1 MAKTVMI
8 VEDNLLHMKL
18 FTDILE
24 AQGYDTLRTADG
36 ESVLELAREHHPDL
50 ILLDIRLP
58 LVSGLELL
66 ARIKKEGDLKDI
78 PVVAV
83 TASADEWDRE
93 EYLSRGFVDFLPK
106 PIAIPNFLRT
116 VAEFIDPMP
125 FALPKSA

>member
-8 VEDNLLHMKL
+8 VEDNPLHMKL

-24 AQGYDTLRTADG
+24 AQGYDTLRTADA
-36 ESVLELAREHHPDL
+36 ENFLELAREHHPDL
-50 ILLDIRLP
+50 ILLDVRLP
-58 LVSGLELL
+58 FVSGLDLL
-66 ARIKKEGDLKDI
+66 ARIKEESDLKDI

-83 TASADEWDRE
+83 TAAADEWERD
-93 EYLSRGFVDFLPK
+93 EYLNRGFADFLPK

-125 FALPKSA
+125 FAVSKSA

>member
-8 VEDNLLHMKL
+8 IEDNPLHMKL

-24 AQGYDTLRTADG
+24 AQGYDTLRTADA
-36 ESVLELAREHHPDL
+36 ENFLELAREHHPDL
-50 ILLDIRLP
+50 ILLDVRLP
-58 LVSGLELL
+58 FVSGLDLL
-66 ARIKKEGDLKDI
+66 ARIKEESDLKDI

-83 TASADEWDRE
+83 TAAADEWERD
-93 EYLSRGFVDFLPK
+93 EYLNRGFADFLPK

-125 FALPKSA
+125 FAVSKSA

>member
-8 VEDNLLHMKL
+8 VEDNPLHMKL

-24 AQGYDTLRTADG
+24 AQGYDTLRTVDA
-36 ESVLELAREHHPDL
+36 ESVLELAREHHPDR
-50 ILLDIRLP
+50 ILLDVRLP
-58 LVSGLELL
+58 FVSGLDLL
-66 ARIKKEGDLKDI
+66 ARIKKESDLKDI

-83 TASADEWDRE
+83 TAAADEWERD
-93 EYLSRGFVDFLPK
+93 EYLNRGFADFLPK

-125 FALPKSA
+125 FAVSKSA

>member
-8 VEDNLLHMKL
+8 VEDNPLHMKL

-24 AQGYDTLRTADG
+24 AQGYDTLRTADA
-36 ESVLELAREHHPDL
+36 ESFLELAREHHPDL
-50 ILLDIRLP
+50 ILLDVRLP
-58 LVSGLELL
+58 FVSGLDLL
-66 ARIKKEGDLKDI
+66 ARIKEESDLKDI

-83 TASADEWDRE
+83 TAAADEWERD
-93 EYLSRGFVDFLPK
+93 EYLNRGFADFLPK

-125 FALPKSA
+125 FAVSKSA